1 MKTTDPKQHLRPW
14 TNHPAAAAP
23 FISPCGVV
31 MGFTFVV
38 SVVFFVTLAF
48 VTAVSVT
55 TARAEVF
62 HSKESAL
69 RLAFPEA
76 DTVDKC
82 ELFLSGE
89 QVDEV
94 ERLARVQ
101 APSRLVTVY
110 VGLKKGRALGYAF
123 IETHQVRTLPETIL
137 IVIDPDGQ
145 VRDIY
150 MLAFHEPPEY
160 GPTQRWLGQFQGRLL
175 TDDLSLRGD
184 LAGIAGATLTA
195 TAITAAVRK
204 TLATFQVAVER
215 AKADADATDEIDDSE
230 PAVAPREAKSK

>member
-1 MKTTDPKQHLRPW
+1 MMQLYRQPRILRKASVSTTPSMLPY
-14 TNHPAAAAP
+14 
-23 FISPCGVV
+23 GVLARSKMMRLGV
-31 MGFTFVV
+31 IFLLL
-38 SVVFFVTLAF
+38 VFALTTP
-48 VTAVSVT
+48 TA
-55 TARAEVF
+55 ARAEVF

-69 RLAFPEA
+69 RLAFPGA
-76 DTVDKC
+76 DTVDKR
-82 ELFLSGE
+82 EIFLSGE
-89 QVDEV
+89 QVEEV

-101 APSRLVTVY
+101 VPSRLVTIY
-110 VGLKKGRALGYAF
+110 VGLENESPLGYAF

-137 IVIDPDGQ
+137 IVIDPGGR

-160 GPTQRWLGQFQGRLL
+160 GPSERWLGQFQGRPL

-204 TLATFQVAVER
+204 TLATFRVAVVSTKVDPGAPE
-215 AKADADATDEIDDSE
+215 EMSDSKSK
-230 PAVAPREAKSK
+230 VAPREAKPK